1 MRLPDGWQNV
11 DQRWQ
16 WHYCRGLSLLAGV
29 FVPGKPFLPFVL
41 QEVDISSGERK
52 KASWTLHML
61 DVGQGLAM
69 VIERQGKPFSMIPG
83 SPGRAGIA
91 RSG

>member
-16 WHYCRGLSLLAGV
+16 ALALLPWLSIIAWR

-41 QEVDISSGERK
+41 QA
-52 KASWTLHML
+52 AS
-61 DVGQGLAM
+61 
-69 VIERQGKPFSMIPG
+69 R
-83 SPGRAGIA
+83 
-91 RSG
+91 